1 MIAAA
6 PEVRR
11 SFDRGAARYRQLAQA
26 QARMGTLLWQKCPQ
40 TADTVLDLGSGPG
53 HWTAR
58 LAESYS
64 DASVLGLDLSPAM
77 VRQARYSYPEIGF
90 VQGNA
95 YSLPLQN
102 NSLDLVFSNLAL
114 QWCPDLR
121 PLLTG
126 IHRVLKPGGRALI
139 TSLLP
144 GSLEEIHQAWSQA
157 GALSRVLNF
166 QPEAA
171 YQQAVTA
178 AGFSHFHLE
187 ASPQVFYYPTSRD
200 LLQSVTGIGASGG
213 AGFLSKDQYRRIH
226 QQLEQRRTPQGL
238 PLTYQLLVME
248 LIK

>member
-1 MIAAA
+1 MTLDAA
-6 PEVRR
+6 EVRC
-11 SFDRGAARYRQLAQA
+11 SFNRGASRYQQLAQA
-26 QARMGTLLWQKCPQ
+26 QVRMGALLWQKRPPN
-40 TADTVLDLGSGPG
+40 AETVLDLGSGPG

-64 DASVLGLDLSPAM
+64 DAFVLGLDLSPGM
-77 VRQARYSYPEIGF
+77 VRQARYSYPELSF

-95 YSLPLQN
+95 YSLPLKN
-102 NSLDLVFSNLAL
+102 NALDLIFSNLAI
-114 QWCPDLR
+114 QWCPDLTS
-121 PLLTG
+121 LLTG
-126 IHRVLKPGGRALI
+126 IHRVLRPGGRALI

-157 GALSRVLNF
+157 GALSRVLDF
-166 QPEAA
+166 QPKEV
-171 YQQAVTA
+171 YQQAATV
-178 AGFSHFHLE
+178 AGFNYFQLE

-213 AGFLSKDQYRRIH
+213 AGFLTKDQYRQIH
-226 QQLEQRRTPQGL
+226 QQLEQQRASQGL